1 MSKALVVIKSM
12 GIGDLCILISSIHA
26 ISKKIE
32 KRKKIECLF
41 MDKFSSMENE
51 SINPVKP
58 NDNINIML
66 ILSIELHQFFKYS
79 MFNLN
84 NF

>member
-1 MSKALVVIKSM
+1 MINKNNEILLIFLLSKS
-12 GIGDLCILISSIHA
+12 DNEISN
-26 ISKKIE
+26 KTE
-32 KRKKIECLF
+32 KRKKIECLL
-41 MDKFSSMENE
+41 MDKFSSMEKE

-79 MFNLN
+79 MVNLY

>member
-1 MSKALVVIKSM
+1 
-12 GIGDLCILISSIHA
+12 
-26 ISKKIE
+26 
-32 KRKKIECLF
+32 

-58 NDNINIML
+58 NDNINIIL

-79 MFNLN
+79 MVNLY
-84 NF
+84 NFLLIY

>member
-1 MSKALVVIKSM
+1 
-12 GIGDLCILISSIHA
+12 
-26 ISKKIE
+26 
-32 KRKKIECLF
+32 
-41 MDKFSSMENE
+41 MENE

-58 NDNINIML
+58 NDNINIIL

-79 MFNLN
+79 MVNLR

>member
-1 MSKALVVIKSM
+1 MFLLSKS
-12 GIGDLCILISSIHA
+12 DST

-51 SINPVKP
+51 SIKPVKP

-66 ILSIELHQFFKYS
+66 ILSIELHQFLKYS
-79 MFNLN
+79 IVNLSY
-84 NF
+84 F

>member
-1 MSKALVVIKSM
+1 MINKNNEILLIFLLSKS
-12 GIGDLCILISSIHA
+12 DNEISN
-26 ISKKIE
+26 KTE

-66 ILSIELHQFFKYS
+66 ILSIEFHQFFKYS
-79 MFNLN
+79 MVNLY
-84 NF
+84 NFLLIY

>member
-1 MSKALVVIKSM
+1 
-12 GIGDLCILISSIHA
+12 
-26 ISKKIE
+26 
-32 KRKKIECLF
+32 

-51 SINPVKP
+51 RINPVKP

-66 ILSIELHQFFKYS
+66 ILSIELHQFFKYP
-79 MFNLN
+79 MVNLY

>member
-1 MSKALVVIKSM
+1 
-12 GIGDLCILISSIHA
+12 
-26 ISKKIE
+26 
-32 KRKKIECLF
+32 

-66 ILSIELHQFFKYS
+66 ILSIEFHQFFKYS
-79 MFNLN
+79 MVNLN
-84 NF
+84 NILLIY

>member
-1 MSKALVVIKSM
+1 
-12 GIGDLCILISSIHA
+12 
-26 ISKKIE
+26 
-32 KRKKIECLF
+32 
-41 MDKFSSMENE
+41 MDKFSSMEKE

-79 MFNLN
+79 MVNLY

>member
-1 MSKALVVIKSM
+1 MINRNNEILLIFLLSKS
-12 GIGDLCILISSIHA
+12 DST

-41 MDKFSSMENE
+41 IDKFSSIENE

-79 MFNLN
+79 IVNLY